1 MIIKMG
7 VKFIM
12 KVDIRKVYSE
22 NEERAEI
29 HAVTLTEEI
38 QNAVDI
44 LENNKRSIPVINS
57 EETIMC
63 TLDRVYYFESVDKRT
78 FVYTKDKCYETKY
91 RLYELEEMI
100 PYDFFRCSKAMIINI
115 KKIGSV
121 KAEFNARMRAVL
133 LNGEEVVISSNYVK
147 DLKGKLGL

>member
-1 MIIKMG
+1 MG

-44 LENNKRSIPVINS
+44 LENNKRSIPVMNS

-63 TLDRVYYFESVDKRT
+63 PLDRVYYFESVDKRT

-115 KKIGSV
+115 KKIASV

-133 LNGEEVVISSNYVK
+133 LNGEEVVISRNYVK

>member
-1 MIIKMG
+1 
-7 VKFIM
+7 M

-115 KKIGSV
+115 KKIASV

-133 LNGEEVVISSNYVK
+133 LNGEEVVISRNYVK

>member
-1 MIIKMG
+1 
-7 VKFIM
+7 M

-91 RLYELEEMI
+91 RLYELEEMQH
-100 PYDFFRCSKAMIINI
+100 
-115 KKIGSV
+115 V
-121 KAEFNARMRAVL
+121 
-133 LNGEEVVISSNYVK
+133 
-147 DLKGKLGL
+147 

>member
-1 MIIKMG
+1 
-7 VKFIM
+7 M

-44 LENNKRSIPVINS
+44 LENNKRSIPIMNS

-63 TLDRVYYFESVDKRT
+63 PIDRVYYFESVDKRT

-91 RLYELEEMI
+91 RLYELEGMVS
-100 PYDFFRCSKAMIINI
+100 YDFFRCSKAMIINI
-115 KKIGSV
+115 KKIASV
-121 KAEFNARMRAVL
+121 RAEFNARMRAVL
-133 LNGEEVVISSNYVK
+133 LNGEEVIISRNYVK
-147 DLKGKLGL
+147 DLKGRLDI

>member
-1 MIIKMG
+1 
-7 VKFIM
+7 M

-115 KKIGSV
+115 KKIAFV

-133 LNGEEVVISSNYVK
+133 LNGEEVLISRNYVK

>member
-1 MIIKMG
+1 
-7 VKFIM
+7 M

-44 LENNKRSIPVINS
+44 LENNKISIPVINS

-115 KKIGSV
+115 KKIASV

-133 LNGEEVVISSNYVK
+133 LNGEEVVISRNYVK

>member
-1 MIIKMG
+1 MG

-115 KKIGSV
+115 KKIVSV

-133 LNGEEVVISSNYVK
+133 LNGEEVVISRNYVK

>member
-1 MIIKMG
+1 
-7 VKFIM
+7 M
-12 KVDIRKVYSE
+12 KVDIKKVYSE

-29 HAVTLTEEI
+29 HVVILTEEI

-44 LENNKRSIPVINS
+44 LENNKRRIPIMDS
-57 EETIMC
+57 EETIIC
-63 TLDRVYYFESVDKRT
+63 PLDRVYYFESVDKRT

-91 RLYELEEMI
+91 RLYELEGMLT
-100 PYDFFRCSKAMIINI
+100 YDFFRCSKAMIINI
-115 KKIGSV
+115 KKIASV

-133 LNGEEVVISSNYVK
+133 LNGEEVIISRNYVK

>member
-1 MIIKMG
+1 
-7 VKFIM
+7 M

-44 LENNKRSIPVINS
+44 LEKNKRSIPVMNS

-63 TLDRVYYFESVDKRT
+63 PLDRVYYFESVDKRT

-91 RLYELEEMI
+91 RLYELEKMI

-115 KKIGSV
+115 KKIASV

-133 LNGEEVVISSNYVK
+133 LNGEEVVISRNYVK

>member
-1 MIIKMG
+1 
-7 VKFIM
+7 M

-115 KKIGSV
+115 KKIAFV

-133 LNGEEVVISSNYVK
+133 LNGEEVVISRNYVK

>member
-1 MIIKMG
+1 
-7 VKFIM
+7 M
-12 KVDIRKVYSE
+12 KVDIKKVYSE

-29 HAVTLTEEI
+29 HVVILTEEI

-44 LENNKRSIPVINS
+44 LENNKRRIPIMDS
-57 EETIMC
+57 EETIIC
-63 TLDRVYYFESVDKRT
+63 PLDRVYYFESVDKRT

-91 RLYELEEMI
+91 RLYELEGMLS
-100 PYDFFRCSKAMIINI
+100 YDFFRCSKAMIINI
-115 KKIGSV
+115 KKIASV

-133 LNGEEVVISSNYVK
+133 LNGEEVIISRNYVK

>member
-1 MIIKMG
+1 
-7 VKFIM
+7 M

-38 QNAVDI
+38 QNAVNI
-44 LENNKRSIPVINS
+44 LENNRRSIPVINS

-115 KKIGSV
+115 KKIASV

-133 LNGEEVVISSNYVK
+133 LNGEEVVISRNYVK

>member
-1 MIIKMG
+1 
-7 VKFIM
+7 M
-12 KVDIRKVYSE
+12 KVDIRKVNSE

-115 KKIGSV
+115 KKIASV

-133 LNGEEVVISSNYVK
+133 LNGEEVVISRNYVK

>member
-1 MIIKMG
+1 
-7 VKFIM
+7 M

-44 LENNKRSIPVINS
+44 LENNKRSIPIMNS

-63 TLDRVYYFESVDKRT
+63 PLDRVYYFESVDKHT

-100 PYDFFRCSKAMIINI
+100 PYDFFRCSKAMIISI
-115 KKIGSV
+115 KKIASV

-133 LNGEEVVISSNYVK
+133 LNGEEVIISRNYVK

>member
-1 MIIKMG
+1 MG

-38 QNAVDI
+38 LNAADI

-115 KKIGSV
+115 KKIASV

-133 LNGEEVVISSNYVK
+133 LNGEEVVISRNYVK

>member
-44 LENNKRSIPVINS
+44 LEKNKRSIPVMNS

-63 TLDRVYYFESVDKRT
+63 PLDRVYYFESVDKRT

-115 KKIGSV
+115 KKIASV

-133 LNGEEVVISSNYVK
+133 LNGEEVVISRNYVK

>member
-1 MIIKMG
+1 MG

-115 KKIGSV
+115 KKIVSV

-133 LNGEEVVISSNYVK
+133 LNGEEVIISRNYVK

>member
-1 MIIKMG
+1 MG
-7 VKFIM
+7 AKIIM

-29 HAVTLTEEI
+29 HAVALTEEI

-44 LENNKRSIPVINS
+44 LENNKRSIPISNS
-57 EETIMC
+57 KETIIC
-63 TLDRVYYFESVDKRT
+63 PLGRVYYFESVDKHT

-100 PYDFFRCSKAMIINI
+100 PYDFFRCSKAMIVNI
-115 KKIGSV
+115 KKIASV

-133 LNGEEVVISSNYVK
+133 LNGEEVIISRNYVK

>member
-1 MIIKMG
+1 
-7 VKFIM
+7 M

-44 LENNKRSIPVINS
+44 LENNKRSIPVMNS

-63 TLDRVYYFESVDKRT
+63 PLDRVYYFESIDKRT

-115 KKIGSV
+115 KKLASV

-133 LNGEEVVISSNYVK
+133 LNGEEVIISRNYVK

>member
-1 MIIKMG
+1 
-7 VKFIM
+7 M

-115 KKIGSV
+115 KKIASV

-133 LNGEEVVISSNYVK
+133 LNGEEVIISRNYVK

>member
-1 MIIKMG
+1 MG

-38 QNAVDI
+38 LNAIDI

-115 KKIGSV
+115 KKIASV

-133 LNGEEVVISSNYVK
+133 LNGEEVVISRNYVK

>member
-1 MIIKMG
+1 
-7 VKFIM
+7 M

-133 LNGEEVVISSNYVK
+133 LNGEEVVISRNYVK

>member
-1 MIIKMG
+1 MG

-91 RLYELEEMI
+91 RLYKLEEMI

-133 LNGEEVVISSNYVK
+133 LNGEEVVISRNYVK

>member
-1 MIIKMG
+1 MG

-133 LNGEEVVISSNYVK
+133 LNGEEVIISRNYVK

>member
-1 MIIKMG
+1 
-7 VKFIM
+7 M

-115 KKIGSV
+115 MKIASV

-133 LNGEEVVISSNYVK
+133 LNGEEVVISRNYVK
-147 DLKGKLGL
+147 DLKGRLGL

>member
-1 MIIKMG
+1 
-7 VKFIM
+7 M

-91 RLYELEEMI
+91 RLYELEGMLT
-100 PYDFFRCSKAMIINI
+100 YDFFRCSKAMIINI
-115 KKIGSV
+115 KKIASV

-133 LNGEEVVISSNYVK
+133 LNGEEVVISRNYVK

>member
-1 MIIKMG
+1 
-7 VKFIM
+7 M
-12 KVDIRKVYSE
+12 KVDIRNVYSE

-63 TLDRVYYFESVDKRT
+63 TLDKVYYFESVDKRT

-133 LNGEEVVISSNYVK
+133 LNGEEVVISRNYVK

>member
-1 MIIKMG
+1 
-7 VKFIM
+7 M
-12 KVDIRKVYSE
+12 KVDIKKVYSE

-44 LENNKRSIPVINS
+44 LENNKRSIPVMNS

-63 TLDRVYYFESVDKRT
+63 PLDRVYYFESVDKRT

-115 KKIGSV
+115 KKIASV

-133 LNGEEVVISSNYVK
+133 LNGEEVVISRNYVK

>member
-1 MIIKMG
+1 
-7 VKFIM
+7 M

-44 LENNKRSIPVINS
+44 LEKNKRSIPIMNS

-63 TLDRVYYFESVDKRT
+63 PLDRVYYFESVDKRT

-115 KKIGSV
+115 KKIASV

-133 LNGEEVVISSNYVK
+133 LNGEEVVISRNYVK

>member
-1 MIIKMG
+1 
-7 VKFIM
+7 M

-44 LENNKRSIPVINS
+44 LEKNKRSIPVMNS

-63 TLDRVYYFESVDKRT
+63 PLDRVYYFESVDKRT

-115 KKIGSV
+115 KKIASV

-133 LNGEEVVISSNYVK
+133 LNGEEVIISRNYVK

>member
-1 MIIKMG
+1 MG

-133 LNGEEVVISSNYVK
+133 LNGEEVVISRNYVK

>member
-1 MIIKMG
+1 
-7 VKFIM
+7 M

-29 HAVTLTEEI
+29 HAVALTEEI

-44 LENNKRSIPVINS
+44 LENNKRSIPISNS
-57 EETIMC
+57 KETIIC
-63 TLDRVYYFESVDKRT
+63 PLDRVYYFESVDKHT

-91 RLYELEEMI
+91 RLYELEGMLS
-100 PYDFFRCSKAMIINI
+100 YDFFRCSKAMIVNI
-115 KKIGSV
+115 KKIASV

-133 LNGEEVVISSNYVK
+133 LNGEEVIISRNYVK

>member
-44 LENNKRSIPVINS
+44 LEKNKRSIPVMNS

-63 TLDRVYYFESVDKRT
+63 PLDRVYYFESVDKRT

-100 PYDFFRCSKAMIINI
+100 PYDFFRCSKSMIINI
-115 KKIGSV
+115 KKIASV

-133 LNGEEVVISSNYVK
+133 LNGEEVVISRNYVK

>member
-1 MIIKMG
+1 MG

-22 NEERAEI
+22 DEERAEI

-115 KKIGSV
+115 KKISSV

-133 LNGEEVVISSNYVK
+133 LNGEEVIISRNYVK